1 MRQVLQLN
9 ENVIRVNAFFTF
21 VIASLTL
28 FLQYKFVVLFL
39 AVDFF
44 IRGFSD
50 RTSPLS
56 IISKFIVRMLDLQYI
71 PIYAPPKKFAA
82 KVGFILSM
90 IIFVFY
96 LIQCDVLIFSF
107 TGIFILCAFLEAFL
121 KICVG
126 CYVFNW
132 LIKPI
137 SSYRIKKTGKKMMRY
152 K

>member
-1 MRQVLQLN
+1 
-9 ENVIRVNAFFTF
+9 
-21 VIASLTL
+21 
-28 FLQYKFVVLFL
+28 
-39 AVDFF
+39 
-44 IRGFSD
+44 
-50 RTSPLS
+50 
-56 IISKFIVRMLDLQYI
+56 MLDLQYI

-132 LIKPI
+132 LINPI
-137 SSYRIKKTGKKMMRY
+137 SSYRIKKNRKEDDAL
-152 K
+152 